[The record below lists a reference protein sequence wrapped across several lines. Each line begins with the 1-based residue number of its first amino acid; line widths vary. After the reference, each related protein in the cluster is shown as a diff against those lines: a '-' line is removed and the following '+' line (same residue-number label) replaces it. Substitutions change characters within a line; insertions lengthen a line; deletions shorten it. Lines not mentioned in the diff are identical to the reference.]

1 MATLVLAT
9 RNAGKIEEMQRLM
22 SIHAPAIKVV
32 SVAEFS
38 VADVEET
45 GSTFEANA
53 LLKAEQICRE
63 TKLPA
68 LADDSGLCVD
78 ALGGNPGILSARWS
92 GVHGN
97 DIANIAKLLNQ
108 LSQVTDEKRSAY
120 FVSVIAIATPDGRHM
135 TVRGE
140 IKGNITRAPR
150 GHGGFG
156 YDPVFQPSG
165 YEITFG
171 EMDPALKDEISHR
184 GQALR
189 EIAPKISPFLG

>member
-9 RNAGKIEEMQRLM
+9 RNAGKIAEMQRLM

-32 SVAEFS
+32 SVAEFN

-97 DIANIAKLLNQ
+97 DIANIAKLLDQ

-120 FVSVIAIATPDGRHM
+120 FVSVIAIATPDGRNM
-135 TVRGE
+135 AVRGE
-140 IKGNITRAPR
+140 IKGNITR
-150 GHGGFG
+150 
-156 YDPVFQPSG
+156 
-165 YEITFG
+165 EIG
-171 EMDPALKDEISHR
+171 RAHV
-184 GQALR
+184 
-189 EIAPKISPFLG
+189 

>member
-9 RNAGKIEEMQRLM
+9 RNAGKIAEMQRLM

-97 DIANIAKLLNQ
+97 DIANIAKLLDQ

-189 EIAPKISPFLG
+189 EIAPKISIFLG

>member
-9 RNAGKIEEMQRLM
+9 RNAGKIAEMQRLM

-32 SVAEFS
+32 SVAEFN

-97 DIANIAKLLNQ
+97 DIANIAKLLDQ

-120 FVSVIAIATPDGRHM
+120 FVSVIAIATPDGRNM

-189 EIAPKISPFLG
+189 EIAPKISIFLG

>member
-9 RNAGKIEEMQRLM
+9 RNAGKIAEMQRLM

-32 SVAEFS
+32 SVAEFN

-97 DIANIAKLLNQ
+97 DIANIAKLLDQ

-120 FVSVIAIATPDGRHM
+120 FVSVIAIATPDGRNM

-189 EIAPKISPFLG
+189 EIAPKISLFLG

>member
-9 RNAGKIEEMQRLM
+9 RNAGKIAEMQRLM

-32 SVAEFS
+32 SVAEFN

-63 TKLPA
+63 TNLPA

-97 DIANIAKLLNQ
+97 DIANIAKLLDQ
-108 LSQVTDEKRSAY
+108 LSQVKDEKRSAY
-120 FVSVIAIATPDGRHM
+120 FVSVIAIATPDGRNM

-184 GQALR
+184 SQALR
-189 EIAPKISPFLG
+189 EIAPKISLFLG